1 MSPLPIAKC
10 AIAVAMLTS
19 LSFAQFRGGQGFA
32 SPLSTPQAVT
42 PGFATFGSTGSS
54 TAPHFSHHHP
64 FGNGAVFLYSDEG
77 YPPEISQ
84 PVSVIVVQ
92 PPAPAV
98 PAAQEEHV
106 AADPLLI
113 ELRGNRYVKL
123 ANSQPDSG
131 SVPAD
136 SAPTQHASAL
146 RNSPSTTLV
155 FRNHKV
161 EITGEYAIIGDALYA
176 QSNYWTTGAWTK
188 RIALADL
195 DLPATIQLNQRRGV
209 LFKLPAAPNEIVLH

>member
-1 MSPLPIAKC
+1 MSPLSIAKF
-10 AIAVAMLTS
+10 AIQVAVLTS
-19 LSFAQFRGGQGFA
+19 LSFAQFHGGHSFTD
-32 SPLSTPQAVT
+32 PLSSPQAVA
-42 PGFATFGSTGSS
+42 PGFATFGSTRSS
-54 TAPHFSHHHP
+54 TAPSFFHHHP
-64 FGNGAVFLYSDEG
+64 FGNGTVFLYSDEG
-77 YPPEISQ
+77 YATQASQ
-84 PVSVIVVQ
+84 PLSVIVVQ

-98 PAAQEEHV
+98 PASQEEHV

-123 ANSQPDSG
+123 ANSQPDTGFPPGDST
-131 SVPAD
+131 PAE
-136 SAPTQHASAL
+136 HASAV
-146 RNSPSTTLV
+146 RESPSTILV

-161 EITGEYAIIGDALYA
+161 EMTGEYAIIGDALYA

-195 DLPATIQLNQRRGV
+195 DLPATIQLNRRRGV